1 MDETSAALVATGAE
15 TGWYRGNV
23 SLSSLVG
30 LRAFFVGGD
39 SLSIHGRQDERDEM
53 SDSIAE
59 IRQNA
64 LDALR
69 TITAGE
75 ALAGWRSQYL
85 GRRGAVAA
93 LFSTIGGLPPE
104 ERAAFGQRVN
114 ALQQELSQA
123 FDERESLIQSQ
134 LLARDL
140 EEGEIDISLPAYPR
154 RRGGLHPS
162 TRTHREFQM
171 IWADMGFQVYQSRD
185 VEEDEFNFT
194 LLNLPPHHPA
204 RDMQDTFYTKDPRVL
219 LRTHTSPGQIRAMR
233 ELGDGGTKPIRV
245 ILPGMC
251 YRQEQVTARSEIQF
265 TQVEGLAIG
274 RNIRMSDLKGT
285 IAEFAK
291 RMYNPKA
298 KVRYR
303 ASYFPF
309 TEPSMEVD
317 VECFLC
323 DGEGCRVCKY
333 TGWLEIAGSGM
344 VHPDVLRNGGY
355 DPSVWSGFAFGMGP
369 ERITMLKHS
378 IQDIRYF
385 WGNDLR
391 FLQQF

>member
-1 MDETSAALVATGAE
+1 MTDAIATIRAE
-15 TGWYRGNV
+15 
-23 SLSSLVG
+23 
-30 LRAFFVGGD
+30 
-39 SLSIHGRQDERDEM
+39 
-53 SDSIAE
+53 
-59 IRQNA
+59 A
-64 LDALR
+64 LDALGR
-69 TITAGE
+69 VADSD
-75 ALAGWRSQYL
+75 ALASWHKQHL
-85 GRRGAVAA
+85 GRRGAVGA
-93 LFSTIGGLPPE
+93 LFGTIGQLPAE
-104 ERAAFGQRVN
+104 ERALFGQRVN
-114 ALQQELSQA
+114 ALQKELGAA
-123 FDERESLIQSQ
+123 FEAREALIQGQ

-154 RRGGLHPS
+154 RGGGLHPS

-204 RDMQDTFYTKDPRVL
+204 RDMQDTFYTTDPRVL

-233 ELGDGGTKPIRV
+233 ELGAGGTKPIRV

-291 RMYNPKA
+291 RMYSPTA

-344 VHPDVLRNGGY
+344 VHPAVLRNGGY

-369 ERITMLKHS
+369 ERITMLKHG

-391 FLQQF
+391 FLKQF

>member
-1 MDETSAALVATGAE
+1 MSTPLNELRQEALEMLQRVTDSEALV
-15 TGWYRGNV
+15 
-23 SLSSLVG
+23 S
-30 LRAFFVGGD
+30 
-39 SLSIHGRQDERDEM
+39 
-53 SDSIAE
+53 
-59 IRQNA
+59 
-64 LDALR
+64 
-69 TITAGE
+69 
-75 ALAGWRSQYL
+75 WRSNYL
-85 GRRGAVAA
+85 GRRGALGK
-93 LFSTIGGLPPE
+93 LFGTIGGLDKE
-104 ERAAFGQRVN
+104 ERAAFGQQVN
-114 ALQQELSQA
+114 ALQNELNQA
-123 FDERESLIQSQ
+123 FEQRETLIQSQ
-134 LLARDL
+134 VLARDL
-140 EEGEIDISLPAYPR
+140 EEGEIDITLPAHPR

-162 TRTHREFQM
+162 TRTHREFQQ

-204 RDMQDTFYTKDPRVL
+204 RDMQDTFYTTDPKVL

-233 ELGDGGTKPIRV
+233 ELGDGGSKPIRV

-291 RMYNPKA
+291 RMYNPNA

-323 DGEGCRVCKY
+323 GGDGCRVCKY

-344 VHPDVLRNGGY
+344 VHPTVLRNGGY

-369 ERITMLKHS
+369 ERITMLKHG

-391 FLQQF
+391 FLRQF

>member
-1 MDETSAALVATGAE
+1 MANSIGEMREEALG
-15 TGWYRGNV
+15 
-23 SLSSLVG
+23 SLEDVREL
-30 LRAFFVGGD
+30 
-39 SLSIHGRQDERDEM
+39 
-53 SDSIAE
+53 
-59 IRQNA
+59 
-64 LDALR
+64 
-69 TITAGE
+69 E
-75 ALAGWRSQYL
+75 ALAAWRSKYL
-85 GRRGAVAA
+85 GRRGAVGK
-93 LFSTIGGLPPE
+93 LFGTIGGLPQDQ
-104 ERAAFGQRVN
+104 RAGFGQQVN
-114 ALQQELSQA
+114 ALQRELDAA
-123 FDERESLIQSQ
+123 FSEREALIQAQ

-140 EEGEIDISLPAYPR
+140 EEGEIDISLPARPQ

-162 TRTHREFQM
+162 TRTHREFQA
-171 IWADMGFQVYQSRD
+171 IWADMGFQVYHSRD
-185 VEEDEFNFT
+185 VEADEFNFT

-204 RDMQDTFYTKDPRVL
+204 RDMQDTFYTADSRVL

-233 ELGDGGTKPIRV
+233 EFGEGGTKPIRV

-291 RMYNPKA
+291 RMYHPEA
-298 KVRYR
+298 KVRFR

-323 DGEGCRVCKY
+323 GGAGCRVCKY

-344 VHPDVLRNGGY
+344 VHPTVLRNGGY

-369 ERITMLKHS
+369 ERITMLKHG

>member
-1 MDETSAALVATGAE
+1 MSQTVEDL
-15 TGWYRGNV
+15 RG
-23 SLSSLVG
+23 
-30 LRAFFVGGD
+30 
-39 SLSIHGRQDERDEM
+39 Q
-53 SDSIAE
+53 
-59 IRQNA
+59 A
-64 LDALR
+64 LDALQD
-69 TITAGE
+69 ITDSD
-75 ALAGWRSQYL
+75 ALADWKSQYL
-85 GRRGAVAA
+85 GKKGAVGK
-93 LFSTIGGLPPE
+93 LFGKIGSLSKD

-114 ALQQELSQA
+114 ALQTELVEA
-123 FDERESLIQSQ
+123 FERRETLTREQG
-134 LLARDL
+134 LARDL
-140 EEGEIDISLPAYPR
+140 EEGEIDITLPAFPR
-154 RRGGLHPS
+154 RTGGLHPA
-162 TRTHREFQM
+162 TRTHREFQT
-171 IWADMGFQVYQSRD
+171 IWADMGFQVYQSND
-185 VEEDEFNFT
+185 VEEDDYNFT

-204 RDMQDTFYTKDPRVL
+204 RDMQDTFYTSNPKVL

-233 ELGDGGTKPIRV
+233 ELGEGGSKPIRV

-265 TQVEGLAIG
+265 TQIEGLAIG

-291 RMYNPKA
+291 RMFNPNA

-344 VHPDVLRNGGY
+344 VHPTVLRNGGY

-369 ERITMLKHS
+369 ERMTMLKHG

-385 WGNDLR
+385 WSNDLR